1 MIQRQLTFGEAV
13 QRALT
18 VNYCNFSGRSS
29 RSEYWWFSLFSFIVS
44 FVIMILFCWSDTLEY
59 IVSGLCSL
67 YFLLP
72 TLGVSV
78 RRLHDTGRSGWWIFI
93 NIIPFFGQLIYLYFT
108 IQPSQT
114 VVNKWGPEP
123 NMMETW
129 N

>member
-18 VNYCNFSGRSS
+18 FNYCNFSGRAS
-29 RSEYWWFSLFSFIVS
+29 RSEYWWFALFSFILS
-44 FVIMILFCWSDTLEY
+44 CAIAVIFCWSDTVEY

-67 YFLLP
+67 YLLLP
-72 TLGVSV
+72 GLGLSV
-78 RRLHDTGRSGWWIFI
+78 RRMHDTGRSGWWILV
-93 NIIPFFGQLIYLYFT
+93 NIIPVVGSLVFLYFAV
-108 IQPSQT
+108 QPSQT